1 MTTRRQ
7 FLSSIAAV
15 ASAAALAPNV
25 FTQRRKRGT
34 AVVIGAGLSGL
45 AAAYR
50 LKNAGWKVTVI
61 EGRDRIGGRVFS
73 HTDQQ
78 TGLICELGAEW
89 VGESHERIKA
99 LCKDFNIP
107 LQKHQF
113 EDFLLRDGRV
123 YRPGQWGFS
132 PEAKTAFDKL
142 IASYE
147 KLTPAQKARIDKNDW
162 WNYLEKLGFSADDL
176 RLRDL
181 MDSTDFGESIRH
193 VSAFAALA
201 EYAESSPKNEMD
213 YKMTGGNSRLAAEFR
228 NRLKF
233 DEVMTNTLV
242 TSVTQN
248 ARGVVV
254 NTQSIGKV
262 ETPFTHLPPMKWSAD
277 AVICTVPIHSLLKI
291 KFDPPLPPSQQAAAE
306 QLVYSRISKNSVVY
320 SERFWKEENFSMVSD
335 TTSHFYFHSTQSQPG
350 TEGILTAYAV
360 GEKADV
366 LSSQSDERRMRIV
379 ANDISAL
386 EDDAPKKARRI
397 ISYAWQR
404 DPYTDGAYA
413 LYKPGQWF
421 GVRPVLARPH
431 GKVLF
436 AGEHIADWQGFMEGA
451 IETGE
456 AAADALIG

>member
-1 MTTRRQ
+1 
-7 FLSSIAAV
+7 V
-15 ASAAALAPNV
+15 
-25 FTQRRKRGT
+25 
-34 AVVIGAGLSGL
+34 
-45 AAAYR
+45 
-50 LKNAGWKVTVI
+50 
-61 EGRDRIGGRVFS
+61 
-73 HTDQQ
+73 
-78 TGLICELGAEW
+78 CELGAEW

-123 YRPGQWGFS
+123 YRPGEWSFTPQ
-132 PEAKTAFDKL
+132 AKQAFDKM
-142 IASYE
+142 IAGYE
-147 KLTPAQKARIDKNDW
+147 KLTVAQKTQLDRSDW
-162 WNYLEKLGFSADDL
+162 WNHLEKRGFTPEDL

-213 YKMTGGNSRLAAEFR
+213 YKMTGGNSRLTQALALRVGRENIELSSQVDQLTQR
-228 NRLKF
+228 SGSV
-233 DEVMTNTLV
+233 EVRVSYVATNSGLAPLV
-242 TSVTQN
+242 DRRYNV
-248 ARGVVV
+248 
-254 NTQSIGKV
+254 
-262 ETPFTHLPPMKWSAD
+262 D
-277 AVICTVPIHSLLKI
+277 AVICTAPIQSLLKI
-291 KFDPPLPPSQQAAAE
+291 KFDPPLPVAQRNAAE

-320 SERFWKEENFSMVSD
+320 SDRFWKEENFSMVSD

-350 TEGILTAYAV
+350 KEGILTAYAV

-379 ANDISAL
+379 ASDISAL
-386 EDDAPKKARRI
+386 DDDAPKKARRI

-404 DPYTDGAYA
+404 DPLTDGAYA

-421 GVRPVLARPH
+421 GIRPILQRPH

-436 AGEHIADWQGFMEGA
+436 AGEHLADWQGFMEGA

-456 AAADALIG
+456 AAAESLIR